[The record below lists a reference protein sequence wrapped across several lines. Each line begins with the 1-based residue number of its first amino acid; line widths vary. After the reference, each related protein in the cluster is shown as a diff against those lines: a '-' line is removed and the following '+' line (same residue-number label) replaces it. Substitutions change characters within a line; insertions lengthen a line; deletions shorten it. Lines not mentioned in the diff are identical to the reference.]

1 MTKDIYATAAQAAAL
16 LREGQKYRR
25 ERLRAA
31 DMVTVEEAGLIMGVE
46 GSTIAAWIS
55 GGQCI
60 GFDDPDGVVRVP
72 RWQFEASAW
81 SSIRRI
87 GQSLGTRNCWQILDF
102 LETPTPALG
111 GLTPRVALEQGVP
124 VARVLA
130 VATAHAH

>member
-16 LREGQKYRR
+16 LREGQKYRH

-31 DMVTVEEAGLIMGVE
+31 DMVTVGEAGLIMGVE

-60 GFDDPDGVVRVP
+60 GFEDPDGVLRVP
-72 RWQFEASAW
+72 RWQFEPSAW
-81 SSIRRI
+81 LSIERI
-87 GQSLGTRNCWQILDF
+87 GQSLGTRDCWQILEF
-102 LETPTPALG
+102 LETPSPALG

-124 VARVLA
+124 LVGVLA
-130 VATAHAH
+130 AATADKY